1 MADHAPSV
9 KNALDRVQRRHISS
23 HLTPYYTWIRHVI
36 ALSLAALTALISLQ
50 GSYLPSNPQLPIVLV
65 ICWAGLLSSALLG
78 TFALAEEF
86 RLPLKIANQVAD
98 NRAQIGDHE
107 TYRLVAAGRFYEPS
121 WHHRWA
127 VKRMTMSFVLALCSL
142 FTFATINLLA
152 NAS

>member
-1 MADHAPSV
+1 MTEPAKDVSE
-9 KNALDRVQRRHISS
+9 ALDRLQGRHISN
-23 HLTPYYTWIRHVI
+23 HATPYYTWIRHVI

-86 RLPLKIANQVAD
+86 RLPLEIANQVAD

-107 TYRLVAAGRFYEPS
+107 TYRLVAAGRLYEPS

-127 VKRMTMSFVLALCSL
+127 VNLMTMSFVLALCSL
-142 FTFATINLLA
+142 FIFATLNLM
-152 NAS
+152 NT